1 MLMELTLDI
10 ILIVMALLLAF
21 VGFIGDI
28 LPGLPGTAFSYLAL
42 VAGACTS
49 YSTISGWTLG
59 VWFVVSVLVIVA
71 DFVFPALMT
80 KAFGG
85 TKYGTWGATIG
96 IVAGFLIGNVFGL
109 ILGPFI
115 GAMLGELIHDKQ
127 DAARALKVGFGSF
140 MAFIFGT
147 GLKLFASVWM
157 LAILIADS
165 WRMISN
171 AWDGLWA

>member
-1 MLMELTLDI
+1 MDIVLIVVALILTL
-10 ILIVMALLLAF
+10 

-28 LPGLPGTAFSYLAL
+28 FPGLPGTAFSYLAL
-42 VAGACTS
+42 VAGAFTS

-59 VWFVVSVLVIVA
+59 VWLVVSVLVIVA

-96 IVAGFLIGNVFGL
+96 VVVGFLVGNIFGV
-109 ILGPFI
+109 IVGPFV
-115 GAMLGELIHDKQ
+115 GAFVGELMHDKQ
-127 DAARALKVGFGSF
+127 DTSKALKVGFGSF
-140 MAFIFGT
+140 MAFLFGT
-147 GLKLFASVWM
+147 GLKLFTSAWM
-157 LAILIADS
+157 LVILLTDS
-165 WRMISN
+165 WGVISE

>member
-1 MLMELTLDI
+1 MCSSDL
-10 ILIVMALLLAF
+10 
-21 VGFIGDI
+21 
-28 LPGLPGTAFSYLAL
+28 
-42 VAGACTS
+42 
-49 YSTISGWTLG
+49 ISGWTLG

-96 IVAGFLIGNVFGL
+96 IVVGFLMGNVVGL

-115 GAMLGELIHDKQ
+115 GALAGELIHDSQ
-127 DAARALKVGFGSF
+127 DKARALKVGFGSF

-147 GLKLFASVWM
+147 GLKLFTSVWM
-157 LAILIADS
+157 FAIMIADS
-165 WRMISN
+165 WTMISN
-171 AWDGLWA
+171 AWNGLWT